1 MLRRSAP
8 RNDGHYPAVIASG
21 AKQSRSGKGMSLK
34 RAPALAPLAFVLL
47 CTGPAAAEEM
57 TPEPTA
63 VLQALDKI
71 TARVSRFD
79 APVGQAVRFGTLSI
93 VVRDCEKSA
102 PEDRPE
108 NAAFV
113 QIDETRPK
121 EQKSRLFSGWMF
133 SSSPALSA
141 LEHPVYD
148 VNLLE
153 CKPPPG
159 VPATATPVAPPSP
172 KSAGKSRG
180 KTAR

>member
-1 MLRRSAP
+1 MMFLLGSA
-8 RNDGHYPAVIASG
+8 S
-21 AKQSRSGKGMSLK
+21 
-34 RAPALAPLAFVLL
+34 
-47 CTGPAAAEEM
+47 AAAEEM
-57 TPEPTA
+57 IPEPTA
-63 VLQALDKI
+63 VIQGLDKI

-79 APVGQAVRFGTLSI
+79 APVGQPVRFGTLSI
-93 VVRDCEKSA
+93 LVRDCEKSA

-159 VPATATPVAPPSP
+159 APTPASTAAPPAP